1 MGNVWQAA
9 RRSEQQRLS
18 SVELRPHTNLGPGS
32 VQSHRPI
39 PPRQPGF
46 VDDDRVG
53 GHGHAVFKHDRTI
66 GGTVRL
72 TQLIAI
78 ALLVYFSYGCGT
90 VKVYQRG
97 NLGDPIMERQ
107 DVFAKQ
113 TLEQKFFS
121 TREGSIGG
129 ASGIGGGCGCAK

>member
-1 MGNVWQAA
+1 M
-9 RRSEQQRLS
+9 
-18 SVELRPHTNLGPGS
+18 
-32 VQSHRPI
+32 
-39 PPRQPGF
+39 
-46 VDDDRVG
+46 
-53 GHGHAVFKHDRTI
+53 
-66 GGTVRL
+66 RL
-72 TQLIAI
+72 TQLIALV
-78 ALLVYFSYGCGT
+78 LLLYIFGGCSS

-97 NLGDPIMERQ
+97 NLGDPIMERK